1 MYTAPFFLLCKFFR
15 SEKHPGGIAFGLWA
29 EHPPQDSV
37 VPVHH
42 AVCLLTLGPTRSS
55 ESRPDLH
62 DPSQSLDST
71 YGVFTEACEQG
82 SESGCAFFLIWGY
95 FIGQVVIFPP
105 LPIQI
110 TILENCFISLAP
122 MPDAGRC
129 QPPVKCNDAPIITLK
144 LTLTSIRSMLLL
156 EHNKGERYVKQ

>member
-1 MYTAPFFLLCKFFR
+1 MRIYLPLCKFFR
-15 SEKHPGGIAFGLWA
+15 SQKHPPGIAFGLWVS
-29 EHPPQDSV
+29 HPPQDSV

-42 AVCLLTLGPTRSS
+42 AVCLLTLCPTRSS
-55 ESRPDLH
+55 GSRLDLH

-82 SESGCAFFLIWGY
+82 FKSGCAFFLIWGY

-105 LPIQI
+105 LLFHF

-122 MPDAGRC
+122 MPDATHG
-129 QPPVKCNDAPIITLK
+129 QPSVKCNDACHFTLE
-144 LTLTSIRSMLLL
+144 LTLTCTCVVL
-156 EHNKGERYVKQ
+156 